1 MSLEQVSAAQTRRV
15 LDLLFVIDPVE
26 TLNPGHDTS
35 VALMES
41 AQARGHRVLITTM
54 PELEIRDGRAV
65 APCLPVSVRPAAL
78 RDGRWHCPADW
89 FTAGP
94 RERRA
99 LEETDAVFVR
109 TDPPV
114 DAAYLRGTYI
124 LDLVDPSRAL
134 VLNRPSALRNANEK
148 LFALRW
154 PDLCPDTVVTAS
166 PAEIISVTDAWGAA
180 VIKPTDGMAGRGI
193 MLLRSGDPNLRS
205 IIDTA
210 TGRGR
215 DQVVVQRF
223 IEQAS
228 EGDRRVIAIDGEPVG
243 VVRRMASG
251 REFRCNM
258 ATGAS
263 VVADKITARDKEICA
278 RLAPAFAEAGLVFV
292 GLDIIGDYLTEI
304 NVTSP
309 TGVREIDAFDGT
321 RLCDRLMAWVEEHS
335 TRPAPLG
342 PAAAAAQDRQGATR
356 TPAIRPLPGT
366 PPGKRIGIIGA
377 GTAGLQLGLYLRQ
390 HDIDVTII
398 TDRSPAEVGRSR
410 LPNTVAHHAV
420 TLERERALGIDH
432 WPTDKYGYFG
442 HEYYIGGPEP
452 LRFRGDYHAPSRA
465 VDYRIYHPQ
474 LMEDFAGQGGSIE
487 YGPVVHDDVS
497 AIAARFDLLVVS
509 TGKGPFGQM
518 FGRMP
523 EDSPFDRPQRSL
535 CVGVFCGI
543 EQQPTR
549 SVVWSASPGAGEMI
563 EIPFLTFGGLATA
576 LVFENH
582 VGGNLDALA
591 RASYEEDPEA
601 FRKLILEALRTHYP
615 ATGERVDPAA
625 FDLAGGPLD
634 LLQGGV
640 TPAVRRSH
648 IVLDDGT
655 LALSLG
661 DVKATVDPLLGQG
674 ANMASHAAWVLGEEI
689 VAQDVYDSRFVEQV
703 ERKRDDR
710 VLAATRW
717 TNFMLEA
724 LRTLPPGFQQTLAAI
739 SENKALADEFT
750 DGFNYPELQWDRFA
764 TPGRTAAWLD
774 RRPAG

>member
-1 MSLEQVSAAQTRRV
+1 MSAEQSRRA
-15 LDLLFVIDPVE
+15 LDLLFVVDPVE

-41 AQARGHRVLITTM
+41 AQARGHRVLVTTM
-54 PELEIRDGRAV
+54 PELEIRNGRAA
-65 APCLPVSVRPAAL
+65 APCTPVSVRPAVL
-78 RDGRWHCPADW
+78 RDGRWQSPPDW
-89 FTAGP
+89 FTAGS
-94 RERRA
+94 REQRA
-99 LEETDAVFVR
+99 LEDIDAIFVR

-114 DAAYLRGTYI
+114 DGAYLRGTYI
-124 LDLVDPSRAL
+124 LDLVDLSRAL
-134 VLNRPSALRNANEK
+134 VLNRPSGLRNANEK

-166 PAEIISVTDAWGAA
+166 PAEIVSVTDAWGTA

-193 MLLRSGDPNLRS
+193 MLLRCGDPNLRS

-210 TGRGR
+210 TSRGR

-228 EGDRRVIAIDGEPVG
+228 EGDRRVIVVDGEPIG
-243 VVRRMASG
+243 VVRRIASG

-263 VVADKITARDKEICA
+263 VVADKITPRDKEICA

-321 RLCDRLMAWVEEHS
+321 RLSDRVTAWVEEHS
-335 TRPAPLG
+335 SRPVELS
-342 PAAAAAQDRQGATR
+342 PATAVGQDRQDAAPTAAR
-356 TPAIRPLPGT
+356 RSDPGT

-390 HDIDVTII
+390 HGVDVTII

-420 TLERERALGIDH
+420 TLERERVLGIDH
-432 WPTDKYGYFG
+432 WSTDKYGYFG

-452 LRFRGDYHAPSRA
+452 IRFRGDYHAPSRA

-474 LMEDFAGQGGSIE
+474 LMEDFTGRGGTIQ
-487 YGPVVHDDVS
+487 YRPIVHDDVS
-497 AIAARFDLLVVS
+497 TLAARFDLLVVS

-518 FGRMP
+518 FGRIP
-523 EDSPFDRPQRSL
+523 DDSPFDRPQRTL

-582 VGGNLDALA
+582 VGGDLDALA
-591 RASYEEDPEA
+591 RASYEQDPEA

-615 ATGERVDPAA
+615 ATAERVDPAA

-640 TPAVRRSH
+640 TPAVRRSC

-689 VAQDVYDSRFVEQV
+689 VAQDIYDSRFVEQV

-724 LRTLPPGFQQTLAAI
+724 LRTLPPGFRRVLTAM
-739 SENKALADEFT
+739 SENRALADEFT
-750 DGFNYPELQWDRFA
+750 DGFNHPEQQWDRFA

-774 RRPAG
+774 HRAGG

>member
-1 MSLEQVSAAQTRRV
+1 MSAEHIHRA
-15 LDLLFVIDPVE
+15 LDLLFVVDPVE

-41 AQARGHRVLITTM
+41 AQARGHRVLVTTM
-54 PELEIRDGRAV
+54 PELEIRKGRAA
-65 APCLPVSVRPAAL
+65 APCTPVNVQPAVL
-78 RDGRWHCPADW
+78 RDGRWQSPPDW

-94 RERRA
+94 RERRV
-99 LEETDAVFVR
+99 LEETDAIFVR

-114 DAAYLRGTYI
+114 DATYLRGTYI

-134 VLNRPSALRNANEK
+134 VLNRPSGLRNANEK

-154 PDLCPDTVVTAS
+154 PDLCPDTLVTAS
-166 PAEIISVTDAWGAA
+166 PAEIISATDAWGTA

-193 MLLRSGDPNLRS
+193 MLLRDGDPNLRS

-210 TGRGR
+210 TSRGR
-215 DQVVVQRF
+215 DQVVIQRY

-228 EGDRRVIAIDGEPVG
+228 EGDRRVIVLGGEPIG
-243 VVRRMASG
+243 VVRRVASG

-263 VVADKITARDKEICA
+263 VVADTITVRDREICA

-321 RLCDRLMAWVEEHS
+321 RLSDRVMAWVEEH
-335 TRPAPLG
+335 TARPAPLSQ
-342 PAAAAAQDRQGATR
+342 ATAIRQDRQGAAR
-356 TPAIRPLPGT
+356 TAGRRAAPGT

-390 HDIDVTII
+390 HGVDVTII

-432 WPTDKYGYFG
+432 WPTGKYGYYG
-442 HEYYIGGPEP
+442 HEYYIGAPEP
-452 LRFRGDYHAPSRA
+452 IRFRGGYHAPSRA

-474 LMEDFAGQGGSIE
+474 LMEDFTGRGGTIE
-487 YGPVVHDDVS
+487 YRPVVHDDVS
-497 AIAARFDLLVVS
+497 ALAARFDLLVVS

-518 FGRMP
+518 FGRIP
-523 EDSPFDRPQRSL
+523 GDSPFDRPQRTL

-549 SVVWSASPGAGEMI
+549 SVVWSASPDAGEMI

-582 VGGNLDALA
+582 VGGDLDALA
-591 RASYEEDPEA
+591 RASYEEDAEA

-615 ATGERVDPAA
+615 ATAERVDPAA

-648 IVLDDGT
+648 ILLDGGT

-674 ANMASHAAWVLGEEI
+674 ANVASHGAWVLGEEI
-689 VAQDVYDSRFVEQV
+689 VRQDVYDSRFVEQV

-710 VLAATRW
+710 VLAASRW
-717 TNFMLEA
+717 TNFMLQA
-724 LRTLPPGFQQTLAAI
+724 LRPLSPEFQQVLAVI
-739 SENKALADEFT
+739 SENKGLADEFT
-750 DGFNYPELQWDRFA
+750 DDFNYPEQQWDRFA

-774 RRPAG
+774 RRPGG